1 MLPKAARIPH
11 SMTLHGDTRI
21 DNYYWLR
28 DDTRSQP
35 EVLDYLQQENSYG
48 HRVMASQQALQD
60 RILKEII
67 DRIPQ
72 REVSAPY
79 IKNGY
84 RYRHIYEPGC
94 EYAIYQRQSAFSEE
108 WDEWETLLD
117 ANKRAAHSEFYSMG
131 GMAITPDNTIMALA
145 EDFLSRRQYGIRF
158 RNLETGN
165 WYPELL
171 DNVEP
176 SFVWANDSW
185 TFYYVRKHPVTLL
198 PYQVWRHAIGTPAS
212 QDKLIYEE
220 KDDTYYVSL
229 HKTTSK
235 HYVVIHLASATTSEV
250 RLLDAEM
257 ADAEPFVFLPRR
269 KDHEYSLDHYQH
281 RFYLRSNRHGKNF
294 GLYRTRMRD
303 EQQWEELIPPR
314 DNIMLEGFTL
324 FTDWLVVE
332 ERQRGLTSLRQINR
346 KTREVIGI
354 AFDDPAYV
362 TWIAYNPEPETARL
376 RYGYSFMTTPD
387 TLFELDMDTG
397 ERRVLK
403 QTEVPGFDAANY
415 RSEHLWI
422 VARDGVE
429 VPVSLVYHRKHF
441 RKGHNPL
448 LVVEERQRGL
458 TSLRQINRKTRE
470 VIGIAFDDPAY
481 VTWIAYN
488 PEPETARLRYGY
500 SFMTTPD
507 TLFELDM
514 DTGERRVLKQTE
526 VPGFDAANYRSEH
539 LWIVARDG
547 VEVPVSLVYHRKHFR
562 KGHNPLLVYGY
573 GSYGASIDADF
584 SFSRLSLLD
593 RGFVYAIVHVR
604 GGGELGQQWYEDGK
618 FLKKKNTFNDY
629 LDACDALLK
638 LGYGSPSLCYAMGG
652 SAGGMLM
659 GVAINQR
666 PELFHGVIAQVP
678 FVDVVTTMLDESI
691 PLTTGEFE
699 EWGNPQDPQYYEY
712 MKSYS
717 PYDNVTAQ
725 AYPHLLVTTGLHD
738 SQVQYWEPAKWV
750 AKLRELKTDDHLL
763 LLCTDMDSGHGGK
776 SGRFKSY
783 EGVAMEYA
791 FLVALAQGTLP
802 ATPAD

>member
-11 SMTLHGDTRI
+11 AMTLHGDTRI

-314 DNIMLEGFTL
+314 ENIMLEGFTL

-376 RYGYSFMTTPD
+376 RYGYSSMTTPD

-448 LVVEERQRGL
+448 LV
-458 TSLRQINRKTRE
+458 
-470 VIGIAFDDPAY
+470 
-481 VTWIAYN
+481 
-488 PEPETARLRYGY
+488 
-500 SFMTTPD
+500 
-507 TLFELDM
+507 
-514 DTGERRVLKQTE
+514 
-526 VPGFDAANYRSEH
+526 H
-539 LWIVARDG
+539 
-547 VEVPVSLVYHRKHFR
+547 
-562 KGHNPLLVYGY
+562 GY

>member
-11 SMTLHGDTRI
+11 AMTLHGDTRI

-72 REVSAPY
+72 GEVSAPY

-108 WDEWETLLD
+108 WDEWEILLD

-281 RFYLRSNRHGKNF
+281 RFYLRSNRNGKNF

-314 DNIMLEGFTL
+314 ENIMLEGFTL

-376 RYGYSFMTTPD
+376 RYGYS
-387 TLFELDMDTG
+387 
-397 ERRVLK
+397 
-403 QTEVPGFDAANY
+403 
-415 RSEHLWI
+415 S
-422 VARDGVE
+422 
-429 VPVSLVYHRKHF
+429 
-441 RKGHNPL
+441 
-448 LVVEERQRGL
+448 
-458 TSLRQINRKTRE
+458 
-470 VIGIAFDDPAY
+470 
-481 VTWIAYN
+481 
-488 PEPETARLRYGY
+488 
-500 SFMTTPD
+500 MTTPD

-750 AKLRELKTDDHLL
+750 AKLRELKTDNHLL
-763 LLCTDMDSGHGGK
+763 LLCTDRNSGHGGK

>member
-11 SMTLHGDTRI
+11 AMTLHGDTRI

-35 EVLDYLQQENSYG
+35 EVLGYLQQENSYG

-171 DNVEP
+171 DNVDP

-281 RFYLRSNRHGKNF
+281 RFYVRSNRNGKNF

-376 RYGYSFMTTPD
+376 RYGYSSMTTPD

-422 VARDGVE
+422 TARDGVE

-441 RKGHNPL
+441 QKGN
-448 LVVEERQRGL
+448 
-458 TSLRQINRKTRE
+458 
-470 VIGIAFDDPAY
+470 
-481 VTWIAYN
+481 
-488 PEPETARLRYGY
+488 
-500 SFMTTPD
+500 
-507 TLFELDM
+507 
-514 DTGERRVLKQTE
+514 
-526 VPGFDAANYRSEH
+526 
-539 LWIVARDG
+539 
-547 VEVPVSLVYHRKHFR
+547 
-562 KGHNPLLVYGY
+562 NPLLVYGY

-659 GVAINQR
+659 GVAINER

-725 AYPHLLVTTGLHD
+725 PYPHLLVTTGLHD

-802 ATPAD
+802 GQPAA

>member
-11 SMTLHGDTRI
+11 AMTLHGDTRI

-117 ANKRAAHSEFYSMG
+117 ANERAAHSEFYSMG
-131 GMAITPDNTIMALA
+131 GMAITPNNTIMALA

-220 KDDTYYVSL
+220 KDDTYDVSL

-314 DNIMLEGFTL
+314 ENIMLEGFTL

-376 RYGYSFMTTPD
+376 RYGYS
-387 TLFELDMDTG
+387 
-397 ERRVLK
+397 
-403 QTEVPGFDAANY
+403 
-415 RSEHLWI
+415 S
-422 VARDGVE
+422 
-429 VPVSLVYHRKHF
+429 
-441 RKGHNPL
+441 
-448 LVVEERQRGL
+448 
-458 TSLRQINRKTRE
+458 
-470 VIGIAFDDPAY
+470 
-481 VTWIAYN
+481 
-488 PEPETARLRYGY
+488 
-500 SFMTTPD
+500 MTTPD

>member
-11 SMTLHGDTRI
+11 AMTLHGDTRI

-108 WDEWETLLD
+108 WDEWEILLD

-314 DNIMLEGFTL
+314 ENIMLEGFTL

-376 RYGYSFMTTPD
+376 RYGYS
-387 TLFELDMDTG
+387 
-397 ERRVLK
+397 
-403 QTEVPGFDAANY
+403 
-415 RSEHLWI
+415 S
-422 VARDGVE
+422 
-429 VPVSLVYHRKHF
+429 
-441 RKGHNPL
+441 
-448 LVVEERQRGL
+448 
-458 TSLRQINRKTRE
+458 
-470 VIGIAFDDPAY
+470 
-481 VTWIAYN
+481 
-488 PEPETARLRYGY
+488 
-500 SFMTTPD
+500 MTTPD

-712 MKSYS
+712 TKSYS

>member
-11 SMTLHGDTRI
+11 AMTLHGDTRI

-220 KDDTYYVSL
+220 KDETYYVSL

-281 RFYLRSNRHGKNF
+281 RFYLRSNRYGKNF

-376 RYGYSFMTTPD
+376 RYGYSSMTTPD

-441 RKGHNPL
+441 L
-448 LVVEERQRGL
+448 
-458 TSLRQINRKTRE
+458 
-470 VIGIAFDDPAY
+470 
-481 VTWIAYN
+481 
-488 PEPETARLRYGY
+488 
-500 SFMTTPD
+500 
-507 TLFELDM
+507 
-514 DTGERRVLKQTE
+514 
-526 VPGFDAANYRSEH
+526 
-539 LWIVARDG
+539 
-547 VEVPVSLVYHRKHFR
+547 

-750 AKLRELKTDDHLL
+750 AKLRELKTDNHLL

-802 ATPAD
+802 ATPED

>member
-11 SMTLHGDTRI
+11 AMTLHGDTRI
-21 DNYYWLR
+21 DNYYWLQ

-35 EVLDYLQQENSYG
+35 KVLDYLQQENSYG

-376 RYGYSFMTTPD
+376 RYGYSSMTTPD

-403 QTEVPGFDAANY
+403 QTEVPGVDAANY
-415 RSEHLWI
+415 RSEHVWI

-441 RKGHNPL
+441 RKGH
-448 LVVEERQRGL
+448 
-458 TSLRQINRKTRE
+458 
-470 VIGIAFDDPAY
+470 
-481 VTWIAYN
+481 
-488 PEPETARLRYGY
+488 
-500 SFMTTPD
+500 
-507 TLFELDM
+507 
-514 DTGERRVLKQTE
+514 
-526 VPGFDAANYRSEH
+526 H
-539 LWIVARDG
+539 
-547 VEVPVSLVYHRKHFR
+547 
-562 KGHNPLLVYGY
+562 PLLVYGY

-802 ATPAD
+802 AQSAD

>member
-11 SMTLHGDTRI
+11 AMTLHGDTRI

-35 EVLDYLQQENSYG
+35 KVLDYLQQENSYG

-198 PYQVWRHAIGTPAS
+198 PYQVWRHSIGTPAS

-376 RYGYSFMTTPD
+376 RYCYSSMTTPD

-429 VPVSLVYHRKHF
+429 VPVSLVYHHKHF
-441 RKGHNPL
+441 RKGHNL
-448 LVVEERQRGL
+448 
-458 TSLRQINRKTRE
+458 
-470 VIGIAFDDPAY
+470 
-481 VTWIAYN
+481 
-488 PEPETARLRYGY
+488 
-500 SFMTTPD
+500 
-507 TLFELDM
+507 
-514 DTGERRVLKQTE
+514 
-526 VPGFDAANYRSEH
+526 
-539 LWIVARDG
+539 
-547 VEVPVSLVYHRKHFR
+547 
-562 KGHNPLLVYGY
+562 LLVYGY

-802 ATPAD
+802 AQLAD

>member
-11 SMTLHGDTRI
+11 AMTLHGDTRI

-108 WDEWETLLD
+108 WDEWEILLD

-131 GMAITPDNTIMALA
+131 GVAITPDNTIMALA

-281 RFYLRSNRHGKNF
+281 RFYLRSNRNGKNF

-314 DNIMLEGFTL
+314 ENIMLEGFTL

-332 ERQRGLTSLRQINR
+332 ERQCGLTSLRQINR

-362 TWIAYNPEPETARL
+362 TWIAYNPESETARL
-376 RYGYSFMTTPD
+376 RYGYS
-387 TLFELDMDTG
+387 
-397 ERRVLK
+397 
-403 QTEVPGFDAANY
+403 
-415 RSEHLWI
+415 S
-422 VARDGVE
+422 
-429 VPVSLVYHRKHF
+429 
-441 RKGHNPL
+441 
-448 LVVEERQRGL
+448 
-458 TSLRQINRKTRE
+458 
-470 VIGIAFDDPAY
+470 
-481 VTWIAYN
+481 
-488 PEPETARLRYGY
+488 
-500 SFMTTPD
+500 MTTPD

-659 GVAINQR
+659 GVAINAR

-725 AYPHLLVTTGLHD
+725 AYSHLLVTTGLHD

>member
-11 SMTLHGDTRI
+11 AMTLHGDTRI

-35 EVLDYLQQENSYG
+35 EVLNYLQQENSYG
-48 HRVMASQQALQD
+48 HQVMASQQALQD

-67 DRIPQ
+67 ERIPQ

-84 RYRHIYEPGC
+84 RYRHIYEPGS
-94 EYAIYQRQSAFSEE
+94 EYAIYQRQSAFTEE

-220 KDDTYYVSL
+220 KDDTFYVSL

-250 RLLDAEM
+250 RLLDAEL

-281 RFYLRSNRHGKNF
+281 RFYLRSNRNGKNF
-294 GLYRTRMRD
+294 GLYRTRMRE

-362 TWIAYNPEPETARL
+362 TWIAYNPEPETSRL
-376 RYGYSFMTTPD
+376 RYGYSSMTTPD

-403 QTEVPGFDAANY
+403 QTEVPGFDAENY

-422 VARDGVE
+422 TARDGVE

-441 RKGHNPL
+441 RK
-448 LVVEERQRGL
+448 E
-458 TSLRQINRKTRE
+458 
-470 VIGIAFDDPAY
+470 
-481 VTWIAYN
+481 
-488 PEPETARLRYGY
+488 
-500 SFMTTPD
+500 
-507 TLFELDM
+507 
-514 DTGERRVLKQTE
+514 
-526 VPGFDAANYRSEH
+526 
-539 LWIVARDG
+539 
-547 VEVPVSLVYHRKHFR
+547 
-562 KGHNPLLVYGY
+562 HNPLLVYGY

-638 LGYGSPSLCYAMGG
+638 LSYGSPSLCYAMGG

-659 GVAINQR
+659 GVAINER

-699 EWGNPQDPQYYEY
+699 EWGNPQDLQYYEY

-802 ATPAD
+802 GQPAA

>member
-1 MLPKAARIPH
+1 MLSTSVNRH
-11 SMTLHGDTRI
+11 SVKSGMSGKHCSMPISAQLIVSFIR
-21 DNYYWLR
+21 WAEWRLR
-28 DDTRSQP
+28 P
-35 EVLDYLQQENSYG
+35 
-48 HRVMASQQALQD
+48 
-60 RILKEII
+60 
-67 DRIPQ
+67 
-72 REVSAPY
+72 
-79 IKNGY
+79 
-84 RYRHIYEPGC
+84 
-94 EYAIYQRQSAFSEE
+94 
-108 WDEWETLLD
+108 
-117 ANKRAAHSEFYSMG
+117 
-131 GMAITPDNTIMALA
+131 ITPLWRWQKIFFPDASTAFVFVIWKLV
-145 EDFLSRRQYGIRF
+145 
-158 RNLETGN
+158 TGN

-314 DNIMLEGFTL
+314 ENIMLEGFTL

-376 RYGYSFMTTPD
+376 RYGYSSMTTPD

-422 VARDGVE
+422 VARDSVE
-429 VPVSLVYHRKHF
+429 VPVSLVYHR
-441 RKGHNPL
+441 N
-448 LVVEERQRGL
+448 
-458 TSLRQINRKTRE
+458 
-470 VIGIAFDDPAY
+470 
-481 VTWIAYN
+481 
-488 PEPETARLRYGY
+488 
-500 SFMTTPD
+500 
-507 TLFELDM
+507 
-514 DTGERRVLKQTE
+514 
-526 VPGFDAANYRSEH
+526 
-539 LWIVARDG
+539 
-547 VEVPVSLVYHRKHFR
+547 HFR

-738 SQVQYWEPAKWV
+738 SQVQYWEPAK
-750 AKLRELKTDDHLL
+750 
-763 LLCTDMDSGHGGK
+763 
-776 SGRFKSY
+776 
-783 EGVAMEYA
+783 
-791 FLVALAQGTLP
+791 
-802 ATPAD
+802 

>member
-11 SMTLHGDTRI
+11 AMTLHGDTRI

-35 EVLDYLQQENSYG
+35 KVLDYLQQENSYG

-376 RYGYSFMTTPD
+376 RYGYSSMTTPD

-441 RKGHNPL
+441 C
-448 LVVEERQRGL
+448 
-458 TSLRQINRKTRE
+458 
-470 VIGIAFDDPAY
+470 
-481 VTWIAYN
+481 
-488 PEPETARLRYGY
+488 
-500 SFMTTPD
+500 
-507 TLFELDM
+507 
-514 DTGERRVLKQTE
+514 
-526 VPGFDAANYRSEH
+526 
-539 LWIVARDG
+539 
-547 VEVPVSLVYHRKHFR
+547 

-802 ATPAD
+802 AQSAD

>member
-1 MLPKAARIPH
+1 
-11 SMTLHGDTRI
+11 
-21 DNYYWLR
+21 
-28 DDTRSQP
+28 
-35 EVLDYLQQENSYG
+35 
-48 HRVMASQQALQD
+48 
-60 RILKEII
+60 
-67 DRIPQ
+67 
-72 REVSAPY
+72 
-79 IKNGY
+79 
-84 RYRHIYEPGC
+84 
-94 EYAIYQRQSAFSEE
+94 
-108 WDEWETLLD
+108 
-117 ANKRAAHSEFYSMG
+117 
-131 GMAITPDNTIMALA
+131 MALA

-354 AFDDPAYV
+354 AFDEPAYV

-376 RYGYSFMTTPD
+376 RYGYSSMTTPD

-429 VPVSLVYHRKHF
+429 VPVSLVY
-441 RKGHNPL
+441 
-448 LVVEERQRGL
+448 
-458 TSLRQINRKTRE
+458 
-470 VIGIAFDDPAY
+470 Y
-481 VTWIAYN
+481 
-488 PEPETARLRYGY
+488 
-500 SFMTTPD
+500 
-507 TLFELDM
+507 
-514 DTGERRVLKQTE
+514 
-526 VPGFDAANYRSEH
+526 
-539 LWIVARDG
+539 
-547 VEVPVSLVYHRKHFR
+547 RKHFR

-593 RGFVYAIVHVR
+593 RGFVYTIVHVR

-750 AKLRELKTDDHLL
+750 AKLRELKTDNHLL

-802 ATPAD
+802 ATPED